1 MQHRNAPLT
10 PNGRRRLV
18 ALVEEEG
25 LTFEAAA
32 AASNVSKSTAHTWV
46 SRWRQAGEE
55 QRQDLGCLQDRSSRP
70 HRSPKMLSEAGHE
83 RCCEIRKRTGW
94 GPRLVA
100 SELGI
105 PHATVHRALRR
116 RGCSRRPKEPRE
128 AVLRYEWP
136 CPGNLLHM
144 DTKRHARFVEPGH
157 AVTGVR
163 TERSRGAGWEFVHT
177 LVDDCSRLA
186 YSEIHDDERAAT
198 VTEFTRRGLD
208 CSWRGGSSPSG
219 CSQTT
224 PGSTSRTRAW
234 PSCWSTERSSTGAPS
249 PTPADQWEGGA
260 PAADDGPR
268 VGSWGQLPL
277 ERRSKGGAATLARP
291 LQREP
296 SPLSSRQPPADGSR
310 SGRLGARHLAHGRPR
325 TRRARK
331 GGAFGGASLV
341 PRRLGRRRG

>member
-208 CSWRGGSSPSG
+208 WFLARGIV
-219 CSQTT
+219 
-224 PGSTSRTRAW
+224 
-234 PSCWSTERSSTGAPS
+234 TERLLSDNAWVYVKNKGLAQLLVDRAIKHWRTKPYSPQTNGKVERLQQTMDREWARGVSYRSS
-249 PTPADQWEGGA
+249 AD
-260 PAADDGPR
+260 
-268 VGSWGQLPL
+268 
-277 ERRSKGGAATLARP
+277 
-291 LQREP
+291 
-296 SPLSSRQPPADGSR
+296 
-310 SGRLGARHLAHGRPR
+310 
-325 TRRARK
+325 RRA
-331 GGAFGGASLV
+331 ALPHWLDHYNES
-341 PRRLGRRRG
+341 RRHSALGNRPPMARVRDVLGHDT